1 MTQSK
6 FQSKNGDTLSYLMIR
21 KSEVDKRLNAV
32 RGKRENLE
40 IVLRSMQAE
49 EQKAATEAFNIQTR
63 LNVWWMEYRE
73 RSSNVKNPVDM
84 QKKV

>member
-1 MTQSK
+1 MITQSK

-40 IVLRSMQAE
+40 IVLRSMQVE
-49 EQKAATEAFNIQTR
+49 EQKATTEAFNIQTR
-63 LNVWWMEYRE
+63 LNVWWMEYRQ
-73 RSSNVKNPVDM
+73 VKP
-84 QKKV
+84 